1 SAYGSTKIAIEQLL
15 KDCARAG
22 LVDVISLR
30 YFNPVGAHQEM
41 IIHEDPYDMPNNLMP
56 RIIRVALNLD
66 KKLQIFGD
74 DYDTRDGTG
83 ERDYIHIDDLV
94 DGYGVVRLDEA
105 TNLRKVSNK
114 KILLMQ
120 GVYSQEDFLL
130 AKEHNL
136 DLVVH
141 NQHQLKII
149 IDNKNFNNLWFKV
162 NTGMNRLGFEEDEF
176 LKIYNEYLKDLNFTL
191 MTHLAASNNK
201 EDPSNEKQFKRFE
214 KLCENLHSGVTKS
227 VGNTG
232 CLINFPDKCFDW
244 IRVGIGMYG
253 GYIGDNNLETA
264 MTLKSPIIN
273 IREINKGDK
282 VGYDGRAIAEKKMR
296 IASVYLGY
304 ADGLPQYIKDGTIVR
319 INNQDACI
327 FGKVSMDL
335 TTIDITDIR
344 ECNIGDWCEF
354 FSPKHSI

>member
-1 SAYGSTKIAIEQLL
+1 MTTLNSFLEIDPSIIRSNIQKLKNKTSKPLNFMAVVKSDSYGHIL
-15 KDCARAG
+15 
-22 LVDVISLR
+22 
-30 YFNPVGAHQEM
+30 
-41 IIHEDPYDMPNNLMP
+41 NNL
-56 RIIRVALNLD
+56 ASD
-66 KKLQIFGD
+66 
-74 DYDTRDGTG
+74 
-83 ERDYIHIDDLV
+83 IDDLV

-176 LKIYNEYLKDLNFTL
+176 LKIYDEYLKDLNFTL
-191 MTHLAASNNK
+191 MTHLASSNNK

-214 KLCENLHSGVTKS
+214 ELCENLHSGVTKS

-253 GYIGDNNLETA
+253 GYIGDNDLETA

-273 IREINKGDK
+273 VREINKGDK
-282 VGYDGRAIAEKKMR
+282 VGYDGRAIADKKMR

-335 TTIDITDIR
+335 TTIDVTDIR
-344 ECNIGDWCEF
+344 ECSIGDWCEF
-354 FSPKHSI
+354 FSPKHSINNIAANNNLISYDLMIRIKSRVKRIYKKIT

>member
-1 SAYGSTKIAIEQLL
+1 
-15 KDCARAG
+15 
-22 LVDVISLR
+22 
-30 YFNPVGAHQEM
+30 
-41 IIHEDPYDMPNNLMP
+41 
-56 RIIRVALNLD
+56 
-66 KKLQIFGD
+66 
-74 DYDTRDGTG
+74 
-83 ERDYIHIDDLV
+83 
-94 DGYGVVRLDEA
+94 
-105 TNLRKVSNK
+105 
-114 KILLMQ
+114 
-120 GVYSQEDFLL
+120 
-130 AKEHNL
+130 
-136 DLVVH
+136 
-141 NQHQLKII
+141 
-149 IDNKNFNNLWFKV
+149 
-162 NTGMNRLGFEEDEF
+162 
-176 LKIYNEYLKDLNFTL
+176 
-191 MTHLAASNNK
+191 MTHLASSNNK

-214 KLCENLHSGVTKS
+214 ELCENLHSGVTKS

-253 GYIGDNNLETA
+253 GYIGDNDLETA

-296 IASVYLGY
+296 IASVYFGY

-335 TTIDITDIR
+335 TTIDVTDIR

-354 FSPKHSI
+354 FSPKHSINNIAANNNLISYDLMIRIKSRVKRIYKKIT